1 MRNPL
6 RGMLIAAHGTIT
18 AASRATGM
26 DKQRLRRITRG
37 EGRITPEEILR
48 IAHSCGVPPG
58 DVCSAAAEV
67 WQQQQTK
74 KDPLG
79 GCSSKREAP
88 HNGN

>member
-1 MRNPL
+1 M
-6 RGMLIAAHGTIT
+6 IAAHGTIT

-26 DKQRLRRITRG
+26 NKQRLRRITRG

-58 DVCSAAAEV
+58 DVCEAAVETHRQA
-67 WQQQQTK
+67 K

-79 GCSSKREAP
+79 GCSSERARNPQK
-88 HNGN
+88 

>member
-6 RGMLIAAHGTIT
+6 RGLLVEAHGTIT
-18 AASRATGM
+18 AAARATGM

-37 EGRITPEEILR
+37 GCRITPEEILR
-48 IAHSCGVPPG
+48 IAHSCGCSPG
-58 DVCSAAAEV
+58 DVCEAAAEV
-67 WQQQQTK
+67 WQQAK

>member
-37 EGRITPEEILR
+37 DGRITPEEILR

-58 DVCSAAAEV
+58 DVCRAAAEV
-67 WQQQQTK
+67 WRQAK
-74 KDPLG
+74 KEDPLG
-79 GCSSKREAP
+79 GCSSKRVRNP
-88 HNGN
+88 QK

>member
-58 DVCSAAAEV
+58 DVCAAAAEI
-67 WQQQQTK
+67 WQEAK

>member
-58 DVCSAAAEV
+58 DVCEAAAETAE
-67 WQQQQTK
+67 QAK

-79 GCSSKREAP
+79 GCSSERARNPQK
-88 HNGN
+88 

>member
-37 EGRITPEEILR
+37 DGRITPEEILR

-58 DVCSAAAEV
+58 DVCEAAAEV
-67 WQQQQTK
+67 CRQAK

-79 GCSSKREAP
+79 GCSSKQAHTTDEI
-88 HNGN
+88 

>member
-48 IAHSCGVPPG
+48 IAHSCGVPTG
-58 DVCSAAAEV
+58 DVCEAASEIWRQAK
-67 WQQQQTK
+67 TK
-74 KDPLG
+74 KEDPLG
-79 GCSSKREAP
+79 GCSSKRARNP
-88 HNGN
+88 QK